1 MLSRLV
7 FSPSLTPSLPPSG
20 VCVCVSL
27 SLQRKDTLDGL
38 QETGTD
44 TRQDN
49 GLQLFDMQHI
59 DESPPSFIRARV

>member
-1 MLSRLV
+1 MLSRLI
-7 FSPSLTPSLPPSG
+7 FSPSLPLSPHLT
-20 VCVCVSL
+20 CVCL

-44 TRQDN
+44 TRHDN

-59 DESPPSFIRARV
+59 GESPPSFIRARV